1 MKGRV
6 EKKTKLNFHFIK
18 EVRFYDRNN
27 DVVANTMLY
36 DVNGG
41 YTHFEARAWH
51 NLIFFFR
58 SPMVAC
64 VIIFIRGAAAVIHI
78 LQCGRT

>member
-6 EKKTKLNFHFIK
+6 EKRTKLNFHFIK

-41 YTHFEARAWH
+41 
-51 NLIFFFR
+51 
-58 SPMVAC
+58 
-64 VIIFIRGAAAVIHI
+64 
-78 LQCGRT
+78 

>member
-1 MKGRV
+1 MIVIMMLLRIQCFMMSMGGSHGGYKLMMATMK
-6 EKKTKLNFHFIK
+6 F
-18 EVRFYDRNN
+18 
-27 DVVANTMLY
+27 
-36 DVNGG
+36 